1 MSNNIILKKSSV
13 GDKVPLASDL
23 EHGELALNFTDGN
36 LFYKNNSNVVT
47 TIASNKFVSVTGNV
61 TAVGNI
67 SGNYFIGNGA
77 LLTGLQTGFLSST
90 VNDFVGDGSTVAF
103 TLSVTPT
110 SENLTSV
117 NISGVSQLRTAY
129 SVTGNVMTFTSAP
142 PNGSAVEV
150 TTLSGSATSVANIAN
165 GTTVID
171 IPVINGN
178 ATVSVGGNAN
188 VLTIT
193 STGANITG
201 TVSATGNITG
211 ANLVTAGAVTGNGR
225 ALTSLSATNI
235 DTGTLD
241 QSRLANAAVTLG
253 STALTLG
260 ETVTTVTGLTSVTS
274 TTFVGALTGAATTA
288 ATVTTAAQ
296 PNITST
302 GTLTSVSTS
311 GNLTFSSTGQRIL
324 GDFSNATVSSRIL
337 FQASSG
343 TFTDI
348 GAIGPGA
355 ANSSAWTAYYG
366 NNPTNTSRIR
376 ILALADAG
384 YLQSSNTG
392 SGSYVPLVLQTGGSN
407 RVNIDVNGNVGIA
420 NGTPTHTLSVTG
432 TFNVSGNANV
442 GNIGATSV
450 SASGNVTGGNL
461 ITAGLVSLSSITKT
475 GTNGV
480 GNIGAAASTFNTV
493 FAKATSAQYADLA
506 EIYTSDAEYP
516 AGTVVVFGGAQ
527 EITASTEYAQTSVA
541 GVVSTNPAYLMN
553 SAADGQPVALTGRV
567 PCRVVGNIRKGD
579 LITSS
584 ATPGVATRLDPADW
598 QPGVV
603 IGKALANYNSNT
615 EGVIEAVVGRV

>member
-47 TIASNKFVSVTGNV
+47 AIASNKFVSVTGNV

-77 LLTGLQTGFLSST
+77 LLTGLETGFLSST
-90 VNDFVGDGSTVAF
+90 VDDFVGDGSTVAF

-142 PNGSAVEV
+142 PNGSAIEV

-165 GTTVID
+165 GSSVID
-171 IPVINGN
+171 IPTLNGNIELSVNGVANVAVVSSSGMQITGDLSVTGN
-178 ATVSVGGNAN
+178 ATLSGNILGDRIQNGNTQIDIQTQNGNAN
-188 VLTIT
+188 VTVGGVANVAVFSTNGLDIT
-193 STGANITG
+193 GVLNSTGNASVANI
-201 TVSATGNITG
+201 A
-211 ANLVTAGAVTGNGR
+211 AGAAVFSGAISGS
-225 ALTSLSATNI
+225 SLSVS
-235 DTGTLD
+235 TG
-241 QSRLANAAVTLG
+241 SVTLG
-253 STALTLG
+253 
-260 ETVTTVTGLTSVTS
+260 
-274 TTFVGALTGAATTA
+274 
-288 ATVTTAAQ
+288 
-296 PNITST
+296 NI
-302 GTLTSVSTS
+302 V
-311 GNLTFSSTGQRIL
+311 N
-324 GDFSNATVSSRIL
+324 SNS
-337 FQASSG
+337 
-343 TFTDI
+343 
-348 GAIGPGA
+348 
-355 ANSSAWTAYYG
+355 
-366 NNPTNTSRIR
+366 
-376 ILALADAG
+376 
-384 YLQSSNTG
+384 
-392 SGSYVPLVLQTGGSN
+392 
-407 RVNIDVNGNVGIA
+407 
-420 NGTPTHTLSVTG
+420 
-432 TFNVSGNANV
+432 
-442 GNIGATSV
+442 
-450 SASGNVTGGNL
+450 
-461 ITAGLVSLSSITKT
+461 
-475 GTNGV
+475 NGV
-480 GNIGAAASTFNTV
+480 GNIGSAVTAFNTV

-506 EIYTSDAEYP
+506 EIYTSDSEYP

-527 EITASTEYAQTSVA
+527 EITVSTEYAQTSVA

-553 SAADGQPVALTGRV
+553 SAAQGQPVALIGRV

-603 IGKALANYNSNT
+603 IGKALANYNSNV

>member
-47 TIASNKFVSVTGNV
+47 AIASNKFVSVTGNV

-77 LLTGLQTGFLSST
+77 LLTGLETGFLSST

-129 SVTGNVMTFTSAP
+129 SVAGNVMTFTSAP
-142 PNGSAVEV
+142 PNGSAIEV

-165 GTTVID
+165 GSSVID
-171 IPVINGN
+171 IPTLNGNIELSVNGVANVAVVSSSGMQITGDLSVTGN
-178 ATVSVGGNAN
+178 ATLSGNILGDRIQNGNTQIDIQTQNGNAN
-188 VLTIT
+188 VTVGGVANVAVFSTNGLDIT
-193 STGANITG
+193 GVLNSTGNASVANI
-201 TVSATGNITG
+201 A
-211 ANLVTAGAVTGNGR
+211 AGAAVFSGAISGS
-225 ALTSLSATNI
+225 SLSVS
-235 DTGTLD
+235 TG
-241 QSRLANAAVTLG
+241 SVTLG
-253 STALTLG
+253 
-260 ETVTTVTGLTSVTS
+260 
-274 TTFVGALTGAATTA
+274 
-288 ATVTTAAQ
+288 
-296 PNITST
+296 NI
-302 GTLTSVSTS
+302 V
-311 GNLTFSSTGQRIL
+311 N
-324 GDFSNATVSSRIL
+324 SNS
-337 FQASSG
+337 
-343 TFTDI
+343 
-348 GAIGPGA
+348 
-355 ANSSAWTAYYG
+355 
-366 NNPTNTSRIR
+366 
-376 ILALADAG
+376 
-384 YLQSSNTG
+384 
-392 SGSYVPLVLQTGGSN
+392 
-407 RVNIDVNGNVGIA
+407 
-420 NGTPTHTLSVTG
+420 
-432 TFNVSGNANV
+432 
-442 GNIGATSV
+442 
-450 SASGNVTGGNL
+450 
-461 ITAGLVSLSSITKT
+461 
-475 GTNGV
+475 NGV
-480 GNIGAAASTFNTV
+480 GNIGSAVTAFNTV

-506 EIYTSDAEYP
+506 EIYTSDSEYP

-527 EITASTEYAQTSVA
+527 EITVSTEYAQTSVA

-553 SAADGQPVALTGRV
+553 SAAQGQPVALIGRV

-603 IGKALANYNSNT
+603 IGKALANYNSNV

>member
-47 TIASNKFVSVTGNV
+47 AIASNKFVSVTGNV

-90 VNDFVGDGSTVAF
+90 VDDFVGDGSTVAF

-165 GTTVID
+165 GSSVIS
-171 IPVINGN
+171 IPTLNGNIELSVNGVANVAVVSSSGMQITGDLSVTGN
-178 ATVSVGGNAN
+178 ATLSGNILGDRIQNGNTQIDIQTQNGNAN
-188 VLTIT
+188 VTVGGVANVAVFSTNGLDIT
-193 STGANITG
+193 GVLNSTGNASVANI
-201 TVSATGNITG
+201 A
-211 ANLVTAGAVTGNGR
+211 AGAAVFSGAISGS
-225 ALTSLSATNI
+225 SLSVS
-235 DTGTLD
+235 TG
-241 QSRLANAAVTLG
+241 SVTLG
-253 STALTLG
+253 
-260 ETVTTVTGLTSVTS
+260 
-274 TTFVGALTGAATTA
+274 
-288 ATVTTAAQ
+288 
-296 PNITST
+296 NI
-302 GTLTSVSTS
+302 V
-311 GNLTFSSTGQRIL
+311 N
-324 GDFSNATVSSRIL
+324 SNS
-337 FQASSG
+337 
-343 TFTDI
+343 
-348 GAIGPGA
+348 
-355 ANSSAWTAYYG
+355 
-366 NNPTNTSRIR
+366 
-376 ILALADAG
+376 
-384 YLQSSNTG
+384 
-392 SGSYVPLVLQTGGSN
+392 
-407 RVNIDVNGNVGIA
+407 
-420 NGTPTHTLSVTG
+420 
-432 TFNVSGNANV
+432 
-442 GNIGATSV
+442 
-450 SASGNVTGGNL
+450 
-461 ITAGLVSLSSITKT
+461 
-475 GTNGV
+475 NGV
-480 GNIGAAASTFNTV
+480 GNIGSAVTAFNTV

-506 EIYTSDAEYP
+506 EIYLSDSEYP

-527 EITASTEYAQTSVA
+527 EITVSTEYAQTSVA
-541 GVVSTNPAYLMN
+541 GVVSTSPAYLMN
-553 SAADGQPVALTGRV
+553 SAADGQPVALIGRV

>member
-47 TIASNKFVSVTGNV
+47 AIASNKFVSVTGNV

-90 VNDFVGDGSTVAF
+90 VDDFVGDGSTVAF

-129 SVTGNVMTFTSAP
+129 SVAGNVMTFTSAP
-142 PNGSAVEV
+142 PNGSAIEV

-165 GTTVID
+165 GSSVID
-171 IPVINGN
+171 IPTLNGNIELSVNGVANVAVVSSSGMQITGDLSVTGN
-178 ATVSVGGNAN
+178 ATLSGNILGDRIQNGNTQIDIQTQNGNAN
-188 VLTIT
+188 VTVGGVANVAVFSTNGLDIT
-193 STGANITG
+193 GVLNSTGNASVANI
-201 TVSATGNITG
+201 A
-211 ANLVTAGAVTGNGR
+211 AGAAVFSGAISGS
-225 ALTSLSATNI
+225 SLSVS
-235 DTGTLD
+235 TG
-241 QSRLANAAVTLG
+241 SVTLG
-253 STALTLG
+253 
-260 ETVTTVTGLTSVTS
+260 
-274 TTFVGALTGAATTA
+274 
-288 ATVTTAAQ
+288 
-296 PNITST
+296 NI
-302 GTLTSVSTS
+302 V
-311 GNLTFSSTGQRIL
+311 N
-324 GDFSNATVSSRIL
+324 SNS
-337 FQASSG
+337 
-343 TFTDI
+343 
-348 GAIGPGA
+348 
-355 ANSSAWTAYYG
+355 
-366 NNPTNTSRIR
+366 
-376 ILALADAG
+376 
-384 YLQSSNTG
+384 
-392 SGSYVPLVLQTGGSN
+392 
-407 RVNIDVNGNVGIA
+407 
-420 NGTPTHTLSVTG
+420 
-432 TFNVSGNANV
+432 
-442 GNIGATSV
+442 
-450 SASGNVTGGNL
+450 
-461 ITAGLVSLSSITKT
+461 
-475 GTNGV
+475 NGV
-480 GNIGAAASTFNTV
+480 GNIGSAVTAFNTV

-506 EIYTSDAEYP
+506 EIYTSDSEYP

-527 EITASTEYAQTSVA
+527 EITVSTEYAQTSVA

-553 SAADGQPVALTGRV
+553 SAAQGQPVALIGRV

-603 IGKALANYNSNT
+603 IGKALANYNSNV

>member
-47 TIASNKFVSVTGNV
+47 AIASNKFVSVTGNV

-90 VNDFVGDGSTVAF
+90 VDDFVGDGSTVAF

-129 SVTGNVMTFTSAP
+129 SVAGNVMTFTSAP

-165 GTTVID
+165 GSSVID
-171 IPVINGN
+171 IPTLNGNIELSVNGVANVAVVSSSGMQITGDLSVTGN
-178 ATVSVGGNAN
+178 ATLSGNILGDRIQNGNTQIDIQTQNGNAN
-188 VLTIT
+188 VTVGGVANVAVFSTNGLDIT
-193 STGANITG
+193 GVLNSTGNASVANI
-201 TVSATGNITG
+201 A
-211 ANLVTAGAVTGNGR
+211 AGAAVFSGAISGS
-225 ALTSLSATNI
+225 SLSVS
-235 DTGTLD
+235 TG
-241 QSRLANAAVTLG
+241 SVTLG
-253 STALTLG
+253 
-260 ETVTTVTGLTSVTS
+260 
-274 TTFVGALTGAATTA
+274 
-288 ATVTTAAQ
+288 
-296 PNITST
+296 NI
-302 GTLTSVSTS
+302 V
-311 GNLTFSSTGQRIL
+311 N
-324 GDFSNATVSSRIL
+324 SNS
-337 FQASSG
+337 
-343 TFTDI
+343 
-348 GAIGPGA
+348 
-355 ANSSAWTAYYG
+355 
-366 NNPTNTSRIR
+366 
-376 ILALADAG
+376 
-384 YLQSSNTG
+384 
-392 SGSYVPLVLQTGGSN
+392 
-407 RVNIDVNGNVGIA
+407 
-420 NGTPTHTLSVTG
+420 
-432 TFNVSGNANV
+432 
-442 GNIGATSV
+442 
-450 SASGNVTGGNL
+450 
-461 ITAGLVSLSSITKT
+461 
-475 GTNGV
+475 NGV
-480 GNIGAAASTFNTV
+480 GNIGSAVTAFNTV

-506 EIYTSDAEYP
+506 EIYTSDSEYP

-527 EITASTEYAQTSVA
+527 EITVSTEYAQTSVA

-553 SAADGQPVALTGRV
+553 SVAQGQPVALTGRV

-579 LITSS
+579 LLTSS

-603 IGKALANYNSNT
+603 IGKALANYNSNV

>member
-47 TIASNKFVSVTGNV
+47 AIASNKFVSVTGNV

-77 LLTGLQTGFLSST
+77 LLTGLETGFLSST

-129 SVTGNVMTFTSAP
+129 SVAGNVMTFTSAP

-165 GTTVID
+165 GSSVID
-171 IPVINGN
+171 IPTLNGNIELSVNGVANVAVVSSSGMQITGDLSVTGN
-178 ATVSVGGNAN
+178 ATLSGNILGDRIQNGNTQIDIQTQNGNAN
-188 VLTIT
+188 VTVGGVANVAVFSTNGLDIT
-193 STGANITG
+193 GVLNSTGNASVANI
-201 TVSATGNITG
+201 A
-211 ANLVTAGAVTGNGR
+211 AGAAVFSGAISGS
-225 ALTSLSATNI
+225 SLSVS
-235 DTGTLD
+235 TG
-241 QSRLANAAVTLG
+241 SVTLG
-253 STALTLG
+253 
-260 ETVTTVTGLTSVTS
+260 
-274 TTFVGALTGAATTA
+274 
-288 ATVTTAAQ
+288 
-296 PNITST
+296 NI
-302 GTLTSVSTS
+302 V
-311 GNLTFSSTGQRIL
+311 N
-324 GDFSNATVSSRIL
+324 SNS
-337 FQASSG
+337 
-343 TFTDI
+343 
-348 GAIGPGA
+348 
-355 ANSSAWTAYYG
+355 
-366 NNPTNTSRIR
+366 
-376 ILALADAG
+376 
-384 YLQSSNTG
+384 
-392 SGSYVPLVLQTGGSN
+392 
-407 RVNIDVNGNVGIA
+407 
-420 NGTPTHTLSVTG
+420 
-432 TFNVSGNANV
+432 
-442 GNIGATSV
+442 
-450 SASGNVTGGNL
+450 
-461 ITAGLVSLSSITKT
+461 
-475 GTNGV
+475 NGV
-480 GNIGAAASTFNTV
+480 GNIGSAVTAFNTV

-506 EIYTSDAEYP
+506 EIYLSDSEYP

-527 EITASTEYAQTSVA
+527 EITVSTEYSQPSVA
-541 GVVSTNPAYLMN
+541 GVVSTSPAYLMN

-579 LITSS
+579 LLTSS

>member
-47 TIASNKFVSVTGNV
+47 AIASNKFVSVTGNV

-90 VNDFVGDGSTVAF
+90 VDDFVGDGSTVAF

-165 GTTVID
+165 GSSVIS
-171 IPVINGN
+171 IPTLNGNIELSVNGVANVAVVSSSGMQITGDLSVTGN
-178 ATVSVGGNAN
+178 ATLSGNILGDRIQNGNTQIDIQTQNGNAN
-188 VLTIT
+188 VTVGGVANVAVFSTNGLDIT
-193 STGANITG
+193 GVLNSTGNASVANI
-201 TVSATGNITG
+201 A
-211 ANLVTAGAVTGNGR
+211 AGAAVFSGAISGS
-225 ALTSLSATNI
+225 SLSVS
-235 DTGTLD
+235 TG
-241 QSRLANAAVTLG
+241 SVTLG
-253 STALTLG
+253 
-260 ETVTTVTGLTSVTS
+260 
-274 TTFVGALTGAATTA
+274 
-288 ATVTTAAQ
+288 
-296 PNITST
+296 NI
-302 GTLTSVSTS
+302 V
-311 GNLTFSSTGQRIL
+311 N
-324 GDFSNATVSSRIL
+324 SNS
-337 FQASSG
+337 
-343 TFTDI
+343 
-348 GAIGPGA
+348 
-355 ANSSAWTAYYG
+355 
-366 NNPTNTSRIR
+366 
-376 ILALADAG
+376 
-384 YLQSSNTG
+384 
-392 SGSYVPLVLQTGGSN
+392 
-407 RVNIDVNGNVGIA
+407 
-420 NGTPTHTLSVTG
+420 
-432 TFNVSGNANV
+432 
-442 GNIGATSV
+442 
-450 SASGNVTGGNL
+450 
-461 ITAGLVSLSSITKT
+461 
-475 GTNGV
+475 NGV
-480 GNIGAAASTFNTV
+480 GNIGSAVTAFNTV

-506 EIYTSDAEYP
+506 EIYTSDSEYP

-527 EITASTEYAQTSVA
+527 EITVSTEYAQTSVA
-541 GVVSTNPAYLMN
+541 GVVSTSPAYLMN
-553 SAADGQPVALTGRV
+553 SAADGQPVALIGRV

>member
-47 TIASNKFVSVTGNV
+47 AIASNKFVSVTGNV

-129 SVTGNVMTFTSAP
+129 SVAGNVMTFTSAP

-150 TTLSGSATSVANIAN
+150 TTLNGSATSVANIAN

-171 IPVINGN
+171 IPVVNGN
-178 ATVSVGGNAN
+178 VTVSVGGNSN

-201 TVSATGNITG
+201 IVSATGNITG
-211 ANLVTAGAVTGNGR
+211 GNLVTAGAVTGNGR

-241 QSRLANAAVTLG
+241 QARLANAAVTLG

-260 ETVTTVTGLTSVTS
+260 ATVTTVAGLSSVTS
-274 TTFVGALTGAATTA
+274 TTFVGNLTGAATTA
-288 ATVTTAAQ
+288 GTVTTAAQ
-296 PNITST
+296 PSITSV
-302 GTLTSVSTS
+302 GTL
-311 GNLTFSSTGQRIL
+311 
-324 GDFSNATVSSRIL
+324 
-337 FQASSG
+337 
-343 TFTDI
+343 
-348 GAIGPGA
+348 
-355 ANSSAWTAYYG
+355 SA
-366 NNPTNTSRIR
+366 
-376 ILALADAG
+376 
-384 YLQSSNTG
+384 
-392 SGSYVPLVLQTGGSN
+392 
-407 RVNIDVNGNVGIA
+407 
-420 NGTPTHTLSVTG
+420 LSVTG
-432 TFNVSGNANV
+432 
-442 GNIGATSV
+442 
-450 SASGNVTGGNL
+450 NVTSGNL

-480 GNIGAAASTFNTV
+480 GNIGASGSTFNTV

-506 EIYTSDAEYP
+506 EIYTSDSEYA
-516 AGTVVVFGGAQ
+516 AGTVVVFGGDQ

-553 SAADGQPVALTGRV
+553 SAADGQPVALQGRV

-584 ATPGVATRLDPADW
+584 TTPGVATRLDPADW

-603 IGKALANYNSNT
+603 IGKALANYNSNV